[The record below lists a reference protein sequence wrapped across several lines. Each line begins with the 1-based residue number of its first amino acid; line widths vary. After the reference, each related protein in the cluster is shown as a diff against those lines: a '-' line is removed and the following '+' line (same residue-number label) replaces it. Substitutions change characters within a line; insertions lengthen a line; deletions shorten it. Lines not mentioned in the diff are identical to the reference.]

1 MQITLVENFFS
12 KYRSIKKERSLI
24 LDFFFVL
31 MRRYFNSMENL
42 LNECEIINPFG
53 EFLSG
58 EMIVKILS
66 FYSDLVIRDLE
77 KETRKSKL
85 ICD

>member
-1 MQITLVENFFS
+1 M
-12 KYRSIKKERSLI
+12 
-24 LDFFFVL
+24 
-31 MRRYFNSMENL
+31 
-42 LNECEIINPFG
+42 NECEIINPFG

>member
-1 MQITLVENFFS
+1 MENF
-12 KYRSIKKERSLI
+12 
-24 LDFFFVL
+24 
-31 MRRYFNSMENL
+31 
-42 LNECEIINPFG
+42 LNKIVIINPFG

-58 EMIVKILS
+58 KMIVKMLS